1 MEIVNQKKVVLD
13 VLKNRGT
20 ISNVW
25 AVQNK
30 IFRLSERIRE
40 LINQGHAIET
50 YYEINKR
57 TGKRVRTASYR
68 LIKN

>member
-1 MEIVNQKKVVLD
+1 MQTVNQKKVILD
-13 VLKNRGT
+13 IFKKQGT

-40 LINQGHAIET
+40 LINQGYAIET
-50 YYEINKR
+50 FYEINKR

-68 LIKN
+68 LIK

>member
-1 MEIVNQKKVVLD
+1 MQTVNQKQVILD
-13 VLKNRGT
+13 VLKKQGA

-40 LINQGHAIET
+40 IINQGYAIET
-50 YYEINKR
+50 FYEINKR

-68 LIKN
+68 LVK

>member
-1 MEIVNQKKVVLD
+1 MQTVNQKKVILD
-13 VLKNRGT
+13 VLKKEGA

-40 LINQGHAIET
+40 LLEQGHVIET
-50 YYEINKR
+50 FYEINRK
-57 TGKRVRTASYR
+57 TGK
-68 LIKN
+68 